1 MEIIRAEKAI
11 RVLVFLSAIKV
22 STTKQNREGIFLCSY
37 GTHYYTMSATQNL
50 PRSVIVTGGASGI
63 GLAMVRHFAS
73 LPNHAIAILDV
84 NEKAGRRV
92 SEDLGQEFP
101 ETRLS
106 FKKCNIAS
114 WDEQA
119 AVFEDVYR
127 EHGNR
132 VDVVMANAGIN
143 EGGPV
148 TVVDLD
154 EEKPSRPEL
163 KTLDINLV
171 GTIYSE

>member
-1 MEIIRAEKAI
+1 M
-11 RVLVFLSAIKV
+11 
-22 STTKQNREGIFLCSY
+22 STAQDF
-37 GTHYYTMSATQNL
+37 

-63 GLAMVRHFAS
+63 GLAMVRHFAG
-73 LPNHAIAILDV
+73 LPNHLVAILDV
-84 NEKAGRRV
+84 NEEAGCKV
-92 SEDLGQEFP
+92 AADLGREFP
-101 ETRLS
+101 QTRLS

-119 AVFEDVYR
+119 AVFEQVYR

-163 KTLDINLV
+163 KTLDINLS
-171 GTIYSE
+171 GTIYSKYKTD